1 MQQGE
6 AVTKKNLVESLLKT
20 VKTNEISIKEITP
33 MESLNFKALLEVF
46 EIGANWAQV
55 WGCI

>member
-46 EIGANWAQV
+46 EIGAN
-55 WGCI
+55 